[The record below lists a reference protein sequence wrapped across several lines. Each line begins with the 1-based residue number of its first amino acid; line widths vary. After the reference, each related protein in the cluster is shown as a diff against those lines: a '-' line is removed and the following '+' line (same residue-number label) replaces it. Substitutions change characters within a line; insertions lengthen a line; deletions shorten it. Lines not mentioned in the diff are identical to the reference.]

1 MTRPSLR
8 RLPER
13 LPILWPRPGRIDMIL
28 VYKGDVF
35 LIGDDLHSDCYVLY
49 HWPKPAYPETLA
61 SQPPHQPR

>member
-1 MTRPSLR
+1 
-8 RLPER
+8 
-13 LPILWPRPGRIDMIL
+13 MIL